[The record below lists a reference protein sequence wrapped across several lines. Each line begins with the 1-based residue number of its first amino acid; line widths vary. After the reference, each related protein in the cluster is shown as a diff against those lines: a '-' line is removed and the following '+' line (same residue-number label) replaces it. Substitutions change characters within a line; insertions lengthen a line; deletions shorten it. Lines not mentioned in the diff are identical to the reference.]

1 MDSKM
6 QPDETDWKIINLL
19 SIEHES
25 NAAIARKLNLS
36 EGTVRQRIKRMLE
49 SGLVKLRAV
58 RNPNLLDN
66 QQLAIVSANVAESRL
81 LDDKASE
88 IARLKNVMSVSIVSG
103 QYDLIIELL
112 VDSNKGLMKFL
123 TEELSTVEGIS
134 KTESFVILKSYE
146 KWI

>member
-1 MDSKM
+1 M
-6 QPDETDWKIINLL
+6 QPDETDWKIIKLL
-19 SIEHES
+19 SIQHES
-25 NAAIARKLNLS
+25 NAAIARKLSLS
-36 EGTVRQRIKRMLE
+36 EGTVRQRIKRLLDC
-49 SGLVKLRAV
+49 GLVRLRAV

-81 LDDKASE
+81 LDEKASE
-88 IARLKNVMSVSIVSG
+88 IAKLKNVMSVSIVSG

-123 TEELSTVEGIS
+123 TEELSTVKGVS
-134 KTESFVILKSYE
+134 RTESFVILKSYD